1 MLTFNEK
8 LENYA
13 ELIIRKGVNLQE
25 GQILFLTISVD
36 HKDFA
41 LMIAERAYSIG
52 AKYVYIHWNCDEAV
66 RLRYEKSKDPYLDFF
81 PEFLVSMFET
91 SDRENAAYLY
101 VGSPDPDLLAGIDPV
116 KVSRVSKVSGLALK
130 NHNDYVSAS
139 RATWCVAQVPSK
151 KWAKK
156 VFKDLE
162 PEVAV
167 NKLYDLIFK
176 INRLDSPDPIKEWE
190 SHLTSLE
197 NRVEF
202 LNNLHIK
209 TMHYK
214 SSTMD
219 ITLELSPDAIWQGGG
234 EESQKG
240 VYFVANMPTEEVFTA
255 PKRDSVNGELKSTMP
270 LNYRGN
276 LIENFSL
283 TFKDGKVVSY
293 SAEKG
298 EDVLKNLLS
307 VDEGS
312 SYLGEVAL
320 VPFSSPVN
328 NSNVIFYSTLFD
340 ENASCHFAL
349 GSCYPTNL
357 KNGENLSD
365 AELLSLGGNVSITH
379 EDFMVGS
386 NDLLIKATTYD
397 ERCIII
403 FENGEFTF

>member
-41 LMIAERAYSIG
+41 LMIAEKAYTLG
-52 AKYVYIHWNCDEAV
+52 AKYVHIHWNCNEGI

-91 SDRENAAYLY
+91 SDRENAAYLH

-116 KVSRVSKVSGLALK
+116 KVSRASKASGLALK

-139 RATWCVAQVPSK
+139 RATWCVAQGPSK

-156 VFKDLE
+156 VFKDLDE
-162 PEVAV
+162 DTAV

-176 INRLDSPDPIKEWE
+176 INRLDSPEPIKEWE
-190 SHLTSLE
+190 NHLTSLE

-234 EESQKG
+234 EKSQNG
-240 VYFVANMPTEEVFTA
+240 IYFVANMPTEEVFTA

-298 EDVLKNLLS
+298 KNVLKSLLS

-357 KNGENLSD
+357 KNGK
-365 AELLSLGGNVSITH
+365 T
-379 EDFMVGS
+379 
-386 NDLLIKATTYD
+386 
-397 ERCIII
+397 
-403 FENGEFTF
+403 